1 MENEENKSNEMS
13 FEESLKEL
21 EAIVRRLEMGDVPL
35 DDAIDEFHKA
45 MVLVKTCD
53 KKRAKQRNLLHIL
66 LRKMVTSS
74 TSMLMNNS
82 YMKF

>member
-53 KKRAKQRNLLHIL
+53 KKLREAKESIAHLVKENGDIIDFNVD
-66 LRKMVTSS
+66 K
-74 TSMLMNNS
+74 
-82 YMKF
+82 

>member
-45 MVLVKTCD
+45 MVLVKT
-53 KKRAKQRNLLHIL
+53 
-66 LRKMVTSS
+66 
-74 TSMLMNNS
+74 
-82 YMKF
+82 

>member
-1 MENEENKSNEMS
+1 VGENMENEENESNEMS

-53 KKRAKQRNLLHIL
+53 KKLNEAKESIAHLVKENGDIIDFN
-66 LRKMVTSS
+66 VDE
-74 TSMLMNNS
+74 
-82 YMKF
+82 

>member
-1 MENEENKSNEMS
+1 VGENMENEENKSNEMS

-45 MVLVKTCD
+45 M
-53 KKRAKQRNLLHIL
+53 IL
-66 LRKMVTSS
+66 DSLPQQ
-74 TSMLMNNS
+74 LI
-82 YMKF
+82 

>member
-45 MVLVKTCD
+45 MILVKTCD
-53 KKRAKQRNLLHIL
+53 KKLNEAKESIAHLVKENGDIIDFN
-66 LRKMVTSS
+66 VDE
-74 TSMLMNNS
+74 
-82 YMKF
+82 

>member
-35 DDAIDEFHKA
+35 
-45 MVLVKTCD
+45 T
-53 KKRAKQRNLLHIL
+53 R
-66 LRKMVTSS
+66 S
-74 TSMLMNNS
+74 
-82 YMKF
+82 

>member
-1 MENEENKSNEMS
+1 MENEANKSNEMS

-53 KKRAKQRNLLHIL
+53 KKLSEAKESIAHLVKENGDIIDFN
-66 LRKMVTSS
+66 VDE
-74 TSMLMNNS
+74 
-82 YMKF
+82 

>member
-1 MENEENKSNEMS
+1 MENEDNKSNEMS

-53 KKRAKQRNLLHIL
+53 KKLGEAKESIAHLVKENGDIIDFN
-66 LRKMVTSS
+66 VDE
-74 TSMLMNNS
+74 
-82 YMKF
+82 